1 MDRPRMPVLRWQTM
15 LYFTEAEVRDL
26 LPMSQA
32 VALMKSAFERLAKG
46 EAINNPRRRLILPT
60 GSVLHYMAGSDGR
73 YFGAKVY
80 STHARHGA
88 HFLFLLYRAEDAE
101 PLAIIEANHL
111 GQIRTG
117 AASGLATKYMAR
129 QDADTLA
136 IIGSGF
142 QARSQLAAMLSVK
155 TFRQV
160 NVWSRDNAK
169 RTAFARECSS
179 LFSTIV
185 AATDTAEDAVRGAM
199 IVVTATNAKE
209 PVLAAEWIATGAHV
223 NAMGSNQANRRE
235 LPAVLIHKAGLIA
248 VDSIEQA
255 RMESGDLVLA
265 LDQDGWRDSK
275 IVELKDVVAGAALRE
290 RPHDAITIF
299 KSNGI
304 AVEDVICAGY
314 VFEQGS
320 KKGRGAKMPY
330 S

>member
-1 MDRPRMPVLRWQTM
+1 MASM

-26 LPMSQA
+26 LPMRQA
-32 VALMKSAFERLAKG
+32 VELMQSVFERLAKG
-46 EAINNPRRRLILPT
+46 EAINQPRRRLILPT

-80 STHARHGA
+80 SAHARHGA

-101 PLAIIEANHL
+101 PLAILEANHL

-129 QDADTLA
+129 QDIDTLA

-142 QARSQLAAMLSVK
+142 QARSQLAAMLAVK
-155 TFRQV
+155 AFRQV
-160 NVWSRDNAK
+160 KVWSRDSAK
-169 RTAFARECSS
+169 RTAFAAECSS
-179 LFSTIV
+179 LFSITV
-185 AATDTAEDAVRGAM
+185 VATDTAEEAVRGATV
-199 IVVTATNAKE
+199 VVTATNAKE
-209 PVLAAEWIATGAHV
+209 PVLAAEWIAPGAHV

-235 LPAVLIHKAGLIA
+235 LPTELVHRANSIA

-265 LDQDGWRDSK
+265 LDEDGWKNPK
-275 IVELKDVVAGAALRE
+275 IVELKDVVTGAALRE

-320 KKGRGAKMPY
+320 KKERGTKIPY

>member
-1 MDRPRMPVLRWQTM
+1 MDRQECPVLRWQTM

-26 LPMSQA
+26 LPMPQA
-32 VALMKSAFERLAKG
+32 IALMQSAFERLAKG
-46 EAINNPRRRLILPT
+46 EAINQPRRRLILPT

-117 AASGLATKYMAR
+117 AVSGLATKYMAR
-129 QDADTLA
+129 RDADTLS

-142 QARSQLAAMLSVK
+142 QARSQLAAMLAVK
-155 TFRQV
+155 TLRQV
-160 NVWSRDNAK
+160 KVWSRDNAK

-179 LFSTIV
+179 LFSTTV
-185 AATDTAEDAVRGAM
+185 VPTDTAGEAVRGALV
-199 IVVTATNAKE
+199 VVTATNAKE
-209 PVLAAEWIATGAHV
+209 PVLAAEWIAPGAHV

-235 LPAVLIHKAGLIA
+235 LPAELIHKAGLIA

-255 RMESGDLVLA
+255 RMESGDLLLA
-265 LDQDGWRDSK
+265 LDDEGWKNPK
-275 IVELKDVVAGAALRE
+275 IVELQDVVAGAALRE
-290 RPHDAITIF
+290 RSHNAITIF
-299 KSNGI
+299 KSNGLAI
-304 AVEDVICAGY
+304 EDVICAGY

-320 KKGRGAKMPY
+320 KQARGSKIPY